1 MLRFRSRSSSSSS
14 PLFGASPKAPSLA
27 LRIIQHRRTVCA
39 TAQLL
44 DRPQPLVS
52 GHRGRRSKPDER
64 PSLRQHWAAEG
75 VASGRRVGAPARGV
89 LLPKLPG

>member
-1 MLRFRSRSSSSSS
+1 MPQKRVEPQTLD
-14 PLFGASPKAPSLA
+14 LA
-27 LRIIQHRRTVCA
+27 CSARLGLGQLHIIQHRRTVCA

-44 DRPQPLVS
+44 VRPPPLVS
-52 GHRGRRSKPDER
+52 GHRGRRSKQDER
-64 PSLRQHWAAEG
+64 PSHRQHWAAEG